1 MSKPYKFKLLSPSI
15 LGVEFKKES
24 HMALM
29 FMRIQE
35 YTEGNK
41 AFRGKILSEGD
52 SLIAYLKKRKK
63 IYYKA
68 GWAGFN
74 IKGSTIIQVSR
85 LRKIVWNQYE
95 KALFK
100 KCANEFGAQFDKYL
114 GGQFYIIAYV
124 KGDKAT
130 KTHERLHATFYL
142 NREYRDKVWELID
155 ENGKKK
161 AKKYLKRMDYNFP
174 KSHEGEYILVDEI
187 NAYAME
193 EKSEKMRKNLGLSCK
208 TFKGLKKLAKEYMQT
223 ASKT

>member
-1 MSKPYKFKLLSPSI
+1 MSKPYKFKLISPSI
-15 LGVEFKKES
+15 LGVEFTKES

-29 FMRIQE
+29 FMRLQE
-35 YTEGNK
+35 YTEGIK

-63 IYYKA
+63 IYYRA

-85 LRKIVWNQYE
+85 LSKVVWNQYE

-100 KCANEFGAQFDKYL
+100 KCSAEFGPKFDKYKA
-114 GGQFYIIAYV
+114 GQFYVIAYT

-130 KTHERLHATFYL
+130 RKHEKLHATFYL
-142 NREYRDKVWELID
+142 DPYYRDKVWNVID
-155 ENGKKK
+155 DNGKKK

-174 KSHEGEYILVDEI
+174 DSHEGEYILVDEI

-193 EKSEKMRKNLGLSCK
+193 ENSNKMRKNLGLSRK
-208 TFKGLKKLAKEYMQT
+208 SFKELKKLAKEHVKAT
-223 ASKT
+223 SKT